1 MPTRQATT
9 SAARKELG
17 DLLRRLR
24 GRQGLT
30 GPQVAEA
37 TGIDPG
43 TLSRYETGRR
53 RIEPPTVRAL
63 LDLYDAAPS
72 ARETA
77 ASLWEADSAVKAR
90 PAWWM
95 RRGFTLPEDFG
106 QYLADEQEARRIR
119 SVELHLPPGRLQTE
133 EVATAVIA
141 GMRPDLTRREVTE
154 LVDLRMRRQ
163 VETLSAEQDILL
175 GPSVLALPGLAPRA
189 ARRQIERLLEA
200 AQQPGFTLRVLPSD
214 LPYHP
219 GLAAPFV
226 LMDPPVGGPTVWV
239 ELMDRSIRLP
249 DASVERYSAAFTAI
263 AAYALT
269 VPATL
274 DHLTRLITEH
284 A

>member
-24 GRQGLT
+24 GRRGLT

-43 TLSRYETGRR
+43 TLSRYEKGHR

-63 LDLYDAAPS
+63 LDLYNAEPS

-77 ASLWEADSAVKAR
+77 AELWQADSAVKAR
-90 PAWWM
+90 PAWW

-133 EVATAVIA
+133 DVATAVIA
-141 GMRPDLTRREVTE
+141 GMRPDLTRREVTG

-163 VETLSAEQDILL
+163 VEALGAEQDILL
-175 GPSVLALPGLAPRA
+175 GPSVLALPGLAPGA
-189 ARRQIERLLEA
+189 VRRQLERILEA
-200 AQQPGFTLRVLPSD
+200 AQQPGITLRVLPPD

-226 LMDPPVGGPTVWV
+226 LMDPPVGGTSVWV
-239 ELMDRSIRLP
+239 ELLDRSVRLP
-249 DASVERYSAAFTAI
+249 DTAVERYEAAFATI
-263 AAYALT
+263 AAHALT

-274 DHLTRLITEH
+274 DHLTRLITERT
-284 A
+284 